1 MGKALPVGFKI
12 IEQGRSS
19 VQQALL
25 PFYFGASE
33 GVAKLVSRL
42 IDAEQ
47 ALLLQGNFWGTISNG
62 EKRNKMYKFTRI
74 TTLIILLL
82 IAFALSQTQT
92 EVCYSGSWAEKI
104 VQLEEIRVEEM
115 AGKTRVVLINTGPV
129 GYTYFILD
137 SPPRLIINFVD
148 DNVYSKENKRIV
160 VNKGVVEEI
169 RCGYKQ
175 KGEKTTPY
183 LDYLVLQLTRSSSFQ
198 AKREKN
204 SIVIDLKPILSDTRV
219 RKVAAKSP
227 ISSKGKE
234 KRIGDL
240 EDCLR
245 IAIANSKTLKIA
257 EEEVRLAEL
266 KVREATRGLYPSVA
280 AKLDRTDGNIKSLET
295 GGVDA
300 GFREMEFGLQ
310 IGQSL
315 YQGGKF
321 KSTFTQAKVKLEM
334 AEKKYE
340 KTEQDLIFD
349 VKKAYYNLV
358 SSQANVHEQEKLL
371 RQAESILEEARKK
384 HRLKLVTKEEL
395 LNVQSQHN
403 QVRYQKTSEEK
414 DSSLALLTL
423 KQLLNLDEPVSVE
436 VDTELDFQDLGI
448 SLEQSLEVAGE
459 HNLDL
464 ALSKLSMK
472 FAEMGKKIARSDQ
485 KFKIDLSGFYGRG
498 GGAYK
503 TEDLKISDSWYAGIK
518 VSKTLG
524 GSTISSGYTSDQTN
538 PKLGQ
543 TSRTESNTGSVTLS
557 LFDNLKNLSEEK
569 ESDIEYEKAV
579 NEVKKTEKKME
590 SETKESYFNYEKSL
604 IQLEAVSKEI
614 EFRKEQEK
622 IAREKGKLNLARNS
636 EVLGAE
642 INLTSAHTSYN
653 EALAYYHIALASL
666 NKAIGIEKYK

>member
-1 MGKALPVGFKI
+1 MTLLS
-12 IEQGRSS
+12 QG
-19 VQQALL
+19 
-25 PFYFGASE
+25 
-33 GVAKLVSRL
+33 
-42 IDAEQ
+42 
-47 ALLLQGNFWGTISNG
+47 LQRV
-62 EKRNKMYKFTRI
+62 RNKMYKFTRI
-74 TTLIILLL
+74 IALIILSLM
-82 IAFALSQTQT
+82 AF
-92 EVCYSGSWAEKI
+92 VFGSWGAKI
-104 VQLEEIRVEEM
+104 VQLEEIRVEKV
-115 AGKTRVVLINTGPV
+115 AGRTRVVLINTEPV
-129 GYTYFILD
+129 DYTCFNLE

-148 DNVYSKENKRIV
+148 DNVYSRKNERIV

-169 RCGYKQ
+169 RCRYKQ
-175 KGEKTTPY
+175 KGEKATPR
-183 LDYLVLQLTRSSSFQ
+183 LDYIVLQLNQPSSFQ
-198 AKREKN
+198 VKREKN
-204 SIVIDLKPILSDTRV
+204 SIIIDLKPVLSNTRV

-227 ISSKGKE
+227 NSIKRKE

-245 IAIANSKTLKIA
+245 IAIDNSKTLKIA
-257 EEEVRLAEL
+257 QEEVRLAEL
-266 KVREATRGLYPSVA
+266 KVREATRGLFPSVA
-280 AKLDRTDGNIKSLET
+280 AKVDRTDGIIKALDER
-295 GGVDA
+295 GFPDPEGVDA
-300 GFREMEFGLQ
+300 GFRETEFGLQ

-321 KSTFTQAKVKLEM
+321 KSTLDQANVKLEM

-358 SSQANVHEQEKLL
+358 SSQANVYEQEKLL
-371 RQAESILEEARKK
+371 RQAESILEEAKKK
-384 HRLKLVTKEEL
+384 HRLKLITKEEL

-403 QVRYQKTSEEK
+403 QVRYQKISEEK
-414 DSSLALLTL
+414 DCSLALLTL

-448 SLEQSLEVAGE
+448 SLENCLEVAGE

-464 ALSKLSMK
+464 SISKLSMK
-472 FAEMGKKIARSDQ
+472 FAEFGKKIARSDQ
-485 KFKIDLSGFYGRG
+485 KFKIDLTGFYGRG

-503 TEDLKISDSWYAGIK
+503 TEELKLSHSWYAGIK

-557 LFDNLKNLSEEK
+557 LFDNLKNLSQEK
-569 ESDIEYEKAV
+569 EADIEYEKAV

-590 SETKESYFNYEKSL
+590 SEVKESYFNYEKSL
-604 IQLEAVSKEI
+604 IQIEAISKEI

-622 IAREKGKLNLARNS
+622 IAREKGKLNLVRNS
-636 EVLGAE
+636 EVLAAE
-642 INLTSAHTSYN
+642 INLTSARTSYN
-653 EALAYYHIALASL
+653 EALAYYHVALASL

>member
-1 MGKALPVGFKI
+1 
-12 IEQGRSS
+12 
-19 VQQALL
+19 
-25 PFYFGASE
+25 
-33 GVAKLVSRL
+33 
-42 IDAEQ
+42 
-47 ALLLQGNFWGTISNG
+47 
-62 EKRNKMYKFTRI
+62 MYKFARI
-74 TTLIILLL
+74 VALTILSV
-82 IAFALSQTQT
+82 IAFAF
-92 EVCYSGSWAEKI
+92 WAWGAKI
-104 VQLEEIRVEEM
+104 AQLEKIRVEEV
-115 AGKTRVVLINTGPV
+115 AGKTRVVLINTARIS
-129 GYTYFILD
+129 YTCFILD

-148 DNVYSKENKRIV
+148 DNVYSKESERIV

-175 KGEKTTPY
+175 EGGEATPC
-183 LDYLVLQLTRSSSFQ
+183 LDYLVLQLNQASLFQ
-198 AKREKN
+198 EEREKN
-204 SIVIDLKPILSDTRV
+204 SIIIDLKPVLSETQV
-219 RKVAAKSP
+219 RTVATKSP
-227 ISSKGKE
+227 ISSNEKE

-245 IAIANSKTLKIA
+245 IAIDNSKTLRIA
-257 EEEVRLAEL
+257 QEEVRLAEL
-266 KVREATRGLYPSVA
+266 KVREATRGLFPSVA
-280 AKLDRTDGNIKSLET
+280 AKLDRTDGNINSLET
-295 GGVDA
+295 KGVDA
-300 GFREMEFGLQ
+300 GFRETEFGLQ

-321 KSTFTQAKVKLEM
+321 KSTLDQAKVKLEM

-358 SSQANVHEQEKLL
+358 SSQVNVHEQEKLL
-371 RQAESILEEARKK
+371 REAESILEEVRKK
-384 HRLKLVTKEEL
+384 HRLKLITKEEL

-403 QVRYQKTSEEK
+403 QANYQKISEEK
-414 DSSLALLTL
+414 DYSLALLTL
-423 KQLLNLDEPVSVE
+423 KQLLNLDEAVSVE
-436 VDTELDFQDLGI
+436 VDTHLDFQDLGV
-448 SLEQSLEVAGE
+448 SLENCLELAGE

-464 ALSKLSMK
+464 AIGKFSMK

-557 LFDNLKNLSEEK
+557 FFDNLKNLSEEK
-569 ESDIEYEKAV
+569 EADIEYQKAV
-579 NEVKKTEKKME
+579 NEVKETEKKME
-590 SETKESYFNYEKSL
+590 SEVKEAYFNYEKSL
-604 IQLEAVSKEI
+604 IQIEATSKEI
-614 EFRKEQEK
+614 EFRREQER

-636 EVLGAE
+636 EVLESE
-642 INLTSAHTSYN
+642 INLTSAHISYN

-666 NKAIGIEKYK
+666 NKAIGVEKYKRGE

>member
-1 MGKALPVGFKI
+1 
-12 IEQGRSS
+12 
-19 VQQALL
+19 
-25 PFYFGASE
+25 
-33 GVAKLVSRL
+33 
-42 IDAEQ
+42 
-47 ALLLQGNFWGTISNG
+47 
-62 EKRNKMYKFTRI
+62 MYKSTRI
-74 TTLIILLL
+74 IVLITLSLM
-82 IAFALSQTQT
+82 AFAF
-92 EVCYSGSWAEKI
+92 WAWGAKI
-104 VQLEEIRVEEM
+104 AQLEEIRVEEV
-115 AGKTRVVLINTGPV
+115 AGRTRVVLINKARV
-129 GYTYFILD
+129 DYTCFNLK

-148 DNVYSKENKRIV
+148 DNVYSRKSERIV

-169 RCGYKQ
+169 RCRYKENG
-175 KGEKTTPY
+175 KEDTPY
-183 LDYLVLQLTRSSSFQ
+183 LDYIVLQLNQPSSFH
-198 AKREKN
+198 AEREKN
-204 SIVIDLKPILSDTRV
+204 SIIIDLKPTISDTRV
-219 RKVAAKSP
+219 RKLAAKSP
-227 ISSKGKE
+227 NSIKGKE
-234 KRIGDL
+234 KRIRDL

-245 IAIANSKTLKIA
+245 TAIDNSKTVKIA

-266 KVREATRGLYPSVA
+266 KVREATRGLFPSVA
-280 AKLDRTDGNIKSLET
+280 AKVDRTDGNIKSLET

-300 GFREMEFGLQ
+300 GFRETEFGLQ

-334 AEKKYE
+334 AEKKYD

-358 SSQANVHEQEKLL
+358 SSRANVHEQEKLL
-371 RQAESILEEARKK
+371 RQAESILEEVRKK
-384 HRLKLVTKEEL
+384 HKLKLITREEL

-436 VDTELDFQDLGI
+436 VDTQLDFQDLGV
-448 SLEQSLEVAGE
+448 SLEQSLELAE
-459 HNLDL
+459 EYNLDL
-464 ALSKLSMK
+464 AISKLSMK

-503 TEDLKISDSWYAGIK
+503 TEELKLSHSWYAGIK

-543 TSRTESNTGSVTLS
+543 SSRTDSNTGSVTLS
-557 LFDNLKNLSEEK
+557 LFDNLKNLSEAK
-569 ESDIEYEKAV
+569 EAEIEYEKAV

-590 SETKESYFNYEKSL
+590 SEVKESYFNYEKSL

-614 EFRKEQEK
+614 EFRKEQER
-622 IAREKGKLNLARNS
+622 IAREKGKRNLARNS

-642 INLTSAHTSYN
+642 INLTSARTSYN

-666 NKAIGIEKYK
+666 NKAIGIEKYKRGE

>member
-1 MGKALPVGFKI
+1 MRLKTRTKVRYSREILWTGFQMVK
-12 IEQGRSS
+12 
-19 VQQALL
+19 
-25 PFYFGASE
+25 
-33 GVAKLVSRL
+33 
-42 IDAEQ
+42 
-47 ALLLQGNFWGTISNG
+47 
-62 EKRNKMYKFTRI
+62 KRNKMYKFTKI

-82 IAFALSQTQT
+82 MAFALSQTQT
-92 EVCYSGSWAEKI
+92 EVCYSGSRGAKI
-104 VQLEEIRVEEM
+104 AQLEEIRVEEM

-129 GYTYFILD
+129 GYTCFILD

-148 DNVYSKENKRIV
+148 DNVYSRESERIV

-175 KGEKTTPY
+175 RGEKATHY

-204 SIVIDLKPILSDTRV
+204 SIVVDLKPILSGTRV
-219 RKVAAKSP
+219 GKVEAKSP

-245 IAIANSKTLKIA
+245 IATANSKTLKIA
-257 EEEVRLAEL
+257 QEEVRFAEL
-266 KVREATRGLYPSVA
+266 KVRQAARGLFPSVA

-300 GFREMEFGLQ
+300 GFRETEFGLQ

-321 KSTFTQAKVKLEM
+321 KSTLAQAKVKLEM

-371 RQAESILEEARKK
+371 RQAESILEEVRKK
-384 HRLKLVTKEEL
+384 HRLNLVTKEEL
-395 LNVQSQHN
+395 LNVQSQYN
-403 QVRYQKTSEEK
+403 QVRYQKISEEK
-414 DSSLALLTL
+414 DYSLTLLTL

-436 VDTELDFQDLGI
+436 VDTELDFQDLGV
-448 SLEQSLEVAGE
+448 SWEHCLEVAGE

-464 ALSKLSMK
+464 AISKLSMK

-503 TEDLKISDSWYAGIK
+503 TEELKISHSWYAGIK

-543 TSRTESNTGSVTLS
+543 TTRTESNTGSVTLS

-569 ESDIEYEKAV
+569 EAEIEYEKAV

-590 SETKESYFNYEKSL
+590 SEAKEAYFNYEKSL

-642 INLTSAHTSYN
+642 INLTSARTSYN
-653 EALAYYHIALASL
+653 EALAYYHIALVSL

>member
-1 MGKALPVGFKI
+1 
-12 IEQGRSS
+12 
-19 VQQALL
+19 
-25 PFYFGASE
+25 
-33 GVAKLVSRL
+33 
-42 IDAEQ
+42 
-47 ALLLQGNFWGTISNG
+47 
-62 EKRNKMYKFTRI
+62 MYKFTRI
-74 TTLIILLL
+74 VTLIILSL
-82 IAFALSQTQT
+82 IALVFGAW
-92 EVCYSGSWAEKI
+92 GAKI
-104 VQLEEIRVEEM
+104 AQLEEIRVEEV
-115 AGKTRVVLINTGPV
+115 AGKTRVMLINTARV
-129 GYTYFILD
+129 SYTCFILD

-148 DNVYSKENKRIV
+148 DNVYSRKSERIA

-169 RCGYKQ
+169 RCGYEQ
-175 KGEKTTPY
+175 KGEEATPR
-183 LDYLVLQLTRSSSFQ
+183 LDYLVLQLNQPSTFQ
-198 AKREKN
+198 EEREKN
-204 SIVIDLKPILSDTRV
+204 SIIIDLKPTISETGV
-219 RKVAAKSP
+219 HKVAAKSP
-227 ISSKGKE
+227 NSIKGEE

-257 EEEVRLAEL
+257 EEEVRLGEL
-266 KVREATRGLYPSVA
+266 KVREATRGLFPSAA
-280 AKLDRTDGNIKSLET
+280 AKLDRTDGNINSLET

-300 GFREMEFGLQ
+300 GFRETEFGLQ

-340 KTEQDLIFD
+340 KAEQDLIFD

-358 SSQANVHEQEKLL
+358 SLQANVHEQENLL
-371 RQAESILEEARKK
+371 RQAESILEEVKKK
-384 HRLKLVTKEEL
+384 HSLKLVTREEL

-423 KQLLNLDEPVSVE
+423 KQLLNVDEPVSVE
-436 VDTELDFQDLGI
+436 VDTRLDFQDLGI
-448 SLEQSLEVAGE
+448 SLEQSLELAKE

-464 ALSKLSMK
+464 VISKLSMK

-485 KFKIDLSGFYGRG
+485 GFKIDLSGFYGRG

-503 TEDLKISDSWYAGIK
+503 TEDLKLSDSWYAGIK

-524 GSTISSGYTSDQTN
+524 GSTISSGYTADQTN

-543 TSRTESNTGSVTLS
+543 TARTESNTGSVTLS

-569 ESDIEYEKAV
+569 EAEIEYEKAV
-579 NEVKKTEKKME
+579 NEVEKTEKKMD
-590 SETKESYFNYEKSL
+590 SEIKEAYFNYEKSL

-614 EFRKEQEK
+614 EFRKEQER
-622 IAREKGKLNLARNS
+622 IAQEKGKLNLARNS

-642 INLTSAHTSYN
+642 INLTSARTSYN

>member
-1 MGKALPVGFKI
+1 
-12 IEQGRSS
+12 
-19 VQQALL
+19 
-25 PFYFGASE
+25 
-33 GVAKLVSRL
+33 
-42 IDAEQ
+42 
-47 ALLLQGNFWGTISNG
+47 
-62 EKRNKMYKFTRI
+62 MYKFTKI
-74 TTLIILLL
+74 VALIILSLM
-82 IAFALSQTQT
+82 AFALFQTQT
-92 EVCYSGSWAEKI
+92 EVCYSGSWGAKI
-104 VQLEEIRVEEM
+104 VQLEEIRVEKV
-115 AGKTRVVLINTGPV
+115 AGRTRVVLINTEPV
-129 GYTYFILD
+129 DYTCFNLE

-148 DNVYSKENKRIV
+148 DNVYSRKNERIV

-169 RCGYKQ
+169 RCRYKQ
-175 KGEKTTPY
+175 KGEEVTSR
-183 LDYLVLQLTRSSSFQ
+183 LDYLVLQLNQPSSFHV
-198 AKREKN
+198 KREKN
-204 SIVIDLKPILSDTRV
+204 SIIIDLKPVLSYTRV

-227 ISSKGKE
+227 NSIKRKE
-234 KRIGDL
+234 KRIGAL

-245 IAIANSKTLKIA
+245 IAIDNSKTLKIA

-266 KVREATRGLYPSVA
+266 KVREATRGLFPSVA
-280 AKLDRTDGNIKSLET
+280 AKVDRTDGTIKALDER
-295 GGVDA
+295 GFPDPEGVDA
-300 GFREMEFGLQ
+300 GFRETEFGLQ

-321 KSTFTQAKVKLEM
+321 KSTLTQAKVKLEM

-358 SSQANVHEQEKLL
+358 SSQANVYEQEKLL
-371 RQAESILEEARKK
+371 RQAESILEEAKKK

-403 QVRYQKTSEEK
+403 QVRYQKISEEK
-414 DSSLALLTL
+414 DCSLALLTL

-448 SLEQSLEVAGE
+448 SLENCLEVAGE
-459 HNLDL
+459 HNLNL
-464 ALSKLSMK
+464 AISKLSMK

-485 KFKIDLSGFYGRG
+485 KFKIDLTGFYGRG

-503 TEDLKISDSWYAGIK
+503 TEELKLSHSWYAGIK

-557 LFDNLKNLSEEK
+557 LFDNLKNLSQEK
-569 ESDIEYEKAV
+569 EADIEYEKAV

-590 SETKESYFNYEKSL
+590 SEVKESYFNYEKSL
-604 IQLEAVSKEI
+604 IQIEAISKEI

-622 IAREKGKLNLARNS
+622 IAREKGKLNLVRNS
-636 EVLGAE
+636 EVLAVE
-642 INLTSAHTSYN
+642 INLTSARTSYN
-653 EALAYYHIALASL
+653 EALAYYHVALASL

>member
-1 MGKALPVGFKI
+1 
-12 IEQGRSS
+12 
-19 VQQALL
+19 
-25 PFYFGASE
+25 
-33 GVAKLVSRL
+33 
-42 IDAEQ
+42 
-47 ALLLQGNFWGTISNG
+47 
-62 EKRNKMYKFTRI
+62 MYKFTRI
-74 TTLIILLL
+74 IALIILSLM
-82 IAFALSQTQT
+82 AF
-92 EVCYSGSWAEKI
+92 VFGSWGAKI
-104 VQLEEIRVEEM
+104 VQLEEIRVEKV
-115 AGKTRVVLINTGPV
+115 AGRTRVVLINTEPV
-129 GYTYFILD
+129 DYTCFNLE

-148 DNVYSKENKRIV
+148 DNVYSRKNERIV

-169 RCGYKQ
+169 RCRYKQ
-175 KGEKTTPY
+175 KGEKATPR
-183 LDYLVLQLTRSSSFQ
+183 LDYIVLQLNQPSSFQ
-198 AKREKN
+198 VKREKN
-204 SIVIDLKPILSDTRV
+204 SIIIDLKPVLSNTRV

-227 ISSKGKE
+227 NSIKRKE

-245 IAIANSKTLKIA
+245 IAIDNSKTLKIA
-257 EEEVRLAEL
+257 QEEVRLAEL
-266 KVREATRGLYPSVA
+266 KVREATRGLFPSVA
-280 AKLDRTDGNIKSLET
+280 AKVDRTDGIIKALDER
-295 GGVDA
+295 GFPDPEGVDA
-300 GFREMEFGLQ
+300 GFRETEFGLQ

-321 KSTFTQAKVKLEM
+321 KSTLDQANVKLEM

-358 SSQANVHEQEKLL
+358 SSQANVYEQEKLL
-371 RQAESILEEARKK
+371 RQAESILEEAKKK
-384 HRLKLVTKEEL
+384 HRLKLITKEEL

-403 QVRYQKTSEEK
+403 QVRYQKISEEK
-414 DSSLALLTL
+414 DCSLALLTL

-448 SLEQSLEVAGE
+448 SLENCLEVAGE

-464 ALSKLSMK
+464 SISKLSMK
-472 FAEMGKKIARSDQ
+472 FAEFGKKIARSDQ
-485 KFKIDLSGFYGRG
+485 KFKIDLTGFYGRG

-503 TEDLKISDSWYAGIK
+503 TEELKLSHSWYAGIK

-557 LFDNLKNLSEEK
+557 LFDNLKNLSQEK
-569 ESDIEYEKAV
+569 EADIEYEKAV

-590 SETKESYFNYEKSL
+590 SEVKESYFNYEKSL
-604 IQLEAVSKEI
+604 IQIEAISKEI

-622 IAREKGKLNLARNS
+622 IAREKGKLNLVRNS
-636 EVLGAE
+636 EVLAAE
-642 INLTSAHTSYN
+642 INLTSARTSYN
-653 EALAYYHIALASL
+653 EALAYYHVALASL

>member
-1 MGKALPVGFKI
+1 M
-12 IEQGRSS
+12 
-19 VQQALL
+19 
-25 PFYFGASE
+25 
-33 GVAKLVSRL
+33 
-42 IDAEQ
+42 
-47 ALLLQGNFWGTISNG
+47 N
-62 EKRNKMYKFTRI
+62 KFTRI
-74 TTLIILLL
+74 AALIILSLMV
-82 IAFALSQTQT
+82 FALSQTQT
-92 EVCYSGSWAEKI
+92 EVCYSGSWGAKV
-104 VQLEEIRVEEM
+104 VQLKEIRVEEV
-115 AGKTRVVLINTGPV
+115 AGRTRVVLINTARV
-129 GYTYFILD
+129 GYTCFNLE

-148 DNVYSKENKRIV
+148 DNVYTRESERIV

-169 RCGYKQ
+169 RCRYKENG
-175 KGEKTTPY
+175 KEDIPY
-183 LDYLVLQLTRSSSFQ
+183 LDYLVLQLNQPSLFQ
-198 AKREKN
+198 AERKEN
-204 SIVIDLKPILSDTRV
+204 SIVVDLKPMISANRV
-219 RKVAAKSP
+219 DMAEAKSP
-227 ISSKGKE
+227 NSIKEKE

-245 IAIANSKTLKIA
+245 IAIDNSKTLKIA
-257 EEEVRLAEL
+257 REEVRLAEL
-266 KVREATRGLYPSVA
+266 KVREATRGLFPSVA

-300 GFREMEFGLQ
+300 GFRETEFGLQ

-321 KSTFTQAKVKLEM
+321 KSTLTQAKVKLEM

-358 SSQANVHEQEKLL
+358 NSQANVHEQEKLL
-371 RQAESILEEARKK
+371 RQAESILEEVRKK
-384 HRLKLVTKEEL
+384 HRLKLITKEEL

-436 VDTELDFQDLGI
+436 VDTELDFQDLGV
-448 SLEQSLEVAGE
+448 SLEQSLGVAGE

-464 ALSKLSMK
+464 AISKLSMK

-503 TEDLKISDSWYAGIK
+503 TEDLEISDSWYAGIK
-518 VSKTLG
+518 VSKSLG

-569 ESDIEYEKAV
+569 EADIEYEKAI
-579 NEVKKTEKKME
+579 NEVKKTEEKME
-590 SETKESYFNYEKSL
+590 SEVKESYFNYEKSL
-604 IQLEAVSKEI
+604 IQIEAVSKEI
-614 EFRKEQEK
+614 EFRKEQER
-622 IAREKGKLNLARNS
+622 IAREKGKRNLARNS

-642 INLTSAHTSYN
+642 INLTSARTSYN

>member
-1 MGKALPVGFKI
+1 
-12 IEQGRSS
+12 
-19 VQQALL
+19 
-25 PFYFGASE
+25 
-33 GVAKLVSRL
+33 
-42 IDAEQ
+42 
-47 ALLLQGNFWGTISNG
+47 
-62 EKRNKMYKFTRI
+62 MYKFTRI
-74 TTLIILLL
+74 VALIILSLMVFVFG
-82 IAFALSQTQT
+82 AWGA
-92 EVCYSGSWAEKI
+92 KI
-104 VQLEEIRVEEM
+104 VQLEEIRVEEV
-115 AGKTRVVLINTGPV
+115 AGKTRVVVINTGRV
-129 GYTYFILD
+129 SYTCFILD

-148 DNVYSKENKRIV
+148 DNLYSRESERMV

-169 RCGYKQ
+169 RCVYKQ
-175 KGEKTTPY
+175 KGEKATPL
-183 LDYLVLQLTRSSSFQ
+183 LDYLVLQLNQSSSFQ
-198 AKREKN
+198 TEREKN
-204 SIVIDLKPILSDTRV
+204 SIVVDLKPVLSNTRV

-227 ISSKGKE
+227 NSIKGKE

-245 IAIANSKTLKIA
+245 IAIDNSKTLKIA

-266 KVREATRGLYPSVA
+266 KVREATRGLFPSVA
-280 AKLDRTDGNIKSLET
+280 AKLDRTDGNINSLET
-295 GGVDA
+295 KGVDA
-300 GFREMEFGLQ
+300 GFRETEFGLQ

-321 KSTFTQAKVKLEM
+321 KSTLDQAKVKLEM
-334 AEKKYE
+334 AEKKHE

-371 RQAESILEEARKK
+371 RQAESILEEVRKK
-384 HRLKLVTKEEL
+384 HSLKLITKEEL

-403 QVRYQKTSEEK
+403 QANYQKISEEK
-414 DSSLALLTL
+414 DYSLALLTL

-464 ALSKLSMK
+464 AISKLSMK

-590 SETKESYFNYEKSL
+590 SEVKESYFNYEKSL
-604 IQLEAVSKEI
+604 IQIEATSKEI
-614 EFRKEQEK
+614 EFRNEQER
-622 IAREKGKLNLARNS
+622 IAREKGKRNLARNS

-642 INLTSAHTSYN
+642 INLTSARTSYN

-666 NKAIGIEKYK
+666 NKAIGIEKYKRGE